1 MGARRF
7 RRLLLVAWL
16 PLAVTAGGA
25 CRGRSLDGDHVRVG
39 NAFLIQSTRK
49 SGPPYRLYTDVTGY
63 VRLVDDNV
71 TRYLLQGTCIFYEA
85 RRAGGGVLLVAS
97 DDNDRRPYEV
107 VPAKSK
113 EWYLESSGLRR
124 YRQGT
129 DSDGRATIIVETLDA
144 RALCARA
151 EAQPGF
157 SESLADARTQ
167 APAVETS
174 TVLVDDVDDRGNT
187 SLHDAATLGT
197 GGLAQALIKAGAAV
211 GARNAS
217 GNTPLHVAAIF
228 NQPAVIERLIAAG
241 ADVNARNATGFTPL
255 MYASHFHLLQCAR
268 LLVRAGANPSLRN
281 DAGQTPV
288 QLAAKANATDIVTF
302 LNGLDRQQS
311 R

>member
-7 RRLLLVAWL
+7 GRLLLVAWL
-16 PLAVTAGGA
+16 PLAVMAAGA

-39 NAFLIQSTRK
+39 SAFLIESTRK

-85 RRAGGGVLLVAS
+85 RRATGGVLLVAS
-97 DDNDRRPYEV
+97 NNDRRPYEV
-107 VPAKSK
+107 MPAQSK
-113 EWYLESSGLRR
+113 EWYLEPAGLRR
-124 YRQGT
+124 YRPGT
-129 DSDGRATIIVETLDA
+129 DSDHRPAIVIETLDA
-144 RALCARA
+144 NALCARA

-167 APAVETS
+167 APAVQIS
-174 TVLVDDVDDRGNT
+174 MVLVDDVDDRGNT

-197 GGLAQALIKAGAAV
+197 GGLAQALITAGAAV
-211 GARNAS
+211 GARNVS

-241 ADVNARNATGFTPL
+241 AEVNARNATGFTPL
-255 MYASHFHLLQCAR
+255 MYASHFHLLHCAR
-268 LLVRAGANPSLRN
+268 LLVRAGADPHLQN

-288 QLAAKANATDIVTF
+288 QLATKANANDIVTF
-302 LNGLDRQQS
+302 LSGLD
-311 R
+311 

>member
-7 RRLLLVAWL
+7 RRFLLAAWL
-16 PLAVTAGGA
+16 PLAAAGVGA

-39 NAFLIQSTRK
+39 NAFLIESTRK

-71 TRYLLQGTCIFYEA
+71 TRYLMQGACIFYEA
-85 RRAGGGVLLVAS
+85 RRATGGVLLVAS
-97 DDNDRRPYEV
+97 DNDRRPYEV
-107 VPAKSK
+107 MPAQSK
-113 EWYLESSGLRR
+113 EWYLEPSGLRR

-129 DSDGRATIIVETLDA
+129 DSEGRPAIIVETLDA
-144 RALCARA
+144 NALCARA

-157 SESLADARTQ
+157 SASLADARTQ

-174 TVLVDDVDDRGNT
+174 MVLVNDIDDRGNT

-197 GGLAQALIKAGAAV
+197 GGLAQALIQAGAAV
-211 GARNAS
+211 GARNVS

-255 MYASHFHLLQCAR
+255 MYASHFHLLRCAQ
-268 LLVRAGANPSLRN
+268 LLVRAGADRRLRN
-281 DAGQTPV
+281 DAGLTPV
-288 QLAAKANATDIVTF
+288 QLAAKANASDIVTF
-302 LNGLDRQQS
+302 LNRLD
-311 R
+311 